1 MTASGLTLFELAG
14 ADSELRFSPHCWK
27 TRMALAHKGLEADRV
42 PWRFVDKAKI
52 AFSGQS
58 LVPVLVHGDESI
70 SDSWRIALYLE
81 ECFPAGPS
89 LFGATRVIPVAHF
102 VNSWADATLLPAIAR
117 IILVDIYNCVDARDR
132 SYLRSSREKYFG
144 MSLEAVVADQPA
156 HLSAFRTALQPLR
169 RMLKNQDFI
178 CGEAPAYADYCVF
191 GMFMW
196 ARCCSTIELLED
208 DDHVH
213 PWRERLLDSFGGL
226 ARSAP
231 SRQYPDGRPLV
242 TEEGT
247 VGAPS
252 STPSLTGGL
261 DRQ

>member
-14 ADSELRFSPHCWK
+14 ANSELRFSPHCWK
-27 TRMALAHKGLEADRV
+27 TRLALAHKGLEAERV
-42 PWRFVDKAKI
+42 PWRFIDKAKI

-58 LVPVLVHGDESI
+58 LVPVLVHGDETI

-81 ECFPAGPS
+81 ECFSARPS
-89 LFGATRVIPVAHF
+89 LFGGSSAIAVAHF
-102 VNSWADATLLPAIAR
+102 VNSWADGTLLPAIAR
-117 IILVDIYNCVDARDR
+117 LILLDIYNCVDARDR

-156 HLSAFRTALQPLR
+156 HLSDFRRTLQPLR
-169 RMLKNQDFI
+169 RMLKKQDFI

-196 ARCCSTIELLED
+196 ARCCSTIELLEGD
-208 DDHVH
+208 DAVL

-231 SRQYPDGRPLV
+231 SRQYPDGPRLM
-242 TEEGT
+242 TEDGS
-247 VGAPS
+247 GAPN
-252 STPSLTGGL
+252 STIAHEQS
-261 DRQ
+261 

>member
-1 MTASGLTLFELAG
+1 MTASGLTLFESAG

-42 PWRFVDKAKI
+42 PWRFVDKDKI

-70 SDSWRIALYLE
+70 SDSWGIALYLE
-81 ECFPAGPS
+81 ECFPARPS
-89 LFGATRVIPVAHF
+89 LFGATSAMPVAHF

-117 IILVDIYNCVDARDR
+117 LILLDIYNCVDARDR

-169 RMLKNQDFI
+169 RMLKKQDFI

-196 ARCCSTIELLED
+196 ARCCSTIELFED
-208 DDHVH
+208 DDQMH

-231 SRQYPDGRPLV
+231 SRQYPDGRPLM
-242 TEEGT
+242 TEDGA

-252 STPSLTGGL
+252 STPSLTSGL
-261 DRQ
+261 DRK